1 MGNVERPRVTRD
13 VPRRRPAGRVRTQR
27 GYTTMANRRKFIA
40 GLGALATGSAAATG
54 TGAFTQM
61 SANRNANINVVN
73 DSAGLIALKD
83 DTPNDVVSQEGGQLT
98 IDFDPADKGAGVN
111 VDSYYRVGNIA
122 NYNFLRPDAPLTASA
137 DPYDDP
143 AFYIVNNSNNTRDV
157 TLKFTLDNSSE
168 STLIIVAQ
176 DKEHK
181 VDMNDPGAYIEV
193 GDSDGDNHGLSDSTE
208 TGPYSG
214 ITLPSGGKAGVSIAI
229 FTDEDTADDL
239 SGTLRVSS
247 GTDSS

>member
-1 MGNVERPRVTRD
+1 M
-13 VPRRRPAGRVRTQR
+13 Q
-27 GYTTMANRRKFIA
+27 RRKF
-40 GLGALATGSAAATG
+40 LATVGSLAAGSAAAMG

-61 SANRNANINVVN
+61 SATRNANINVVN

-83 DTPNDVVSQEGGQLT
+83 DTPNDVVRQEGGELV
-98 IDFDPADKGAGVN
+98 IDFDPADNGAGVN

-122 NYNFLRPDAPLTASA
+122 NYNFLRPGADLTASA

-143 AFYIVNNSNNTRDV
+143 AFYIVNNSNNERNV
-157 TLKFTLDNSSE
+157 KLEFTLDDPSE

-176 DKEHK
+176 DEEHK
-181 VDMNDPGAYIEV
+181 NDMNDPGAYIEV
-193 GDSDGDNHGLSDSTE
+193 GDSDGDGHGISDSTE

-214 ITLPSGGKAGVSIAI
+214 ITLPSGGKAGVSIAV
-229 FTDEDTADDL
+229 FADGDTADDL